1 MRNPLANG
9 WRVWKH
15 AGFAYAAVWLVDR
28 ILYRVG
34 VHFFIVST
42 HERSW
47 VMGLPEPHIEP
58 YQFRW
63 ATPDEVLAAAADYE
77 PEWMELPRV
86 TAQLERGERCMAA
99 FLDGR
104 LVSCTWSARSGPL
117 VPGLTINVPPDR
129 IYGHE
134 AKTRAAHR
142 GKGLYAALVLTGARE
157 ACREGMDMVG
167 YVYAGNSQAVCG
179 SMRMGK
185 MRSGLI
191 VCRGGRRPWSWV
203 SPACRREGIWVGRE
217 LPPGDTQLAHR

>member
-15 AGFAYAAVWLVDR
+15 AGFAYAAVWLADR

-34 VHFFIVST
+34 VHIFIVST

-47 VMGLPEPHIEP
+47 VMGRAEPRVEP
-58 YQFRW
+58 YAFRW
-63 ATPDEVLAAAADYE
+63 ATPDEVLAAAADAE

-117 VPGLTINVPPDR
+117 VPGLTINVPPDH

-142 GKGLYAALVLTGARE
+142 GKGLYAALVLTAARE

-167 YVYAGNSQAVCG
+167 YVYAGNSKAVCG
-179 SMRMGK
+179 SIRMGR

-191 VCRGGRRPWSWV
+191 VCRGGRWPWAWV
-203 SPACRREGIWVGRE
+203 SPACRREGIRVGRE
-217 LPPGDTQLAHR
+217 APLPPAQLARC

>member
-1 MRNPLANG
+1 MRNPFANG

-15 AGFAYAAVWLVDR
+15 AGFAYAAVWLADR
-28 ILYRVG
+28 ILYRLG
-34 VHFFIVST
+34 VHTFIVST

-47 VMGLPEPHIEP
+47 VMGLPEPGVKP
-58 YQFRW
+58 YEFRW
-63 ATPDEVLAAAADYE
+63 ARPDEVLAAAADTE

-117 VPGLTINVPPDR
+117 VPGLTINVPADHV
-129 IYGHE
+129 YGHE

-142 GKGLYAALVLTGARE
+142 GKGLYAALVLTAARE

-167 YVYAGNSQAVCG
+167 YVYAGNSKAVCG
-179 SMRMGK
+179 SIRMGR

-191 VCRGGRRPWSWV
+191 VCRGGRWPWAWV
-203 SPACRREGIWVGRE
+203 SPACRREGIRVGRE
-217 LPPGDTQLAHR
+217 TPPPPAQFARC

>member
-1 MRNPLANG
+1 LRHAAENG

-15 AGFAYAAVWLVDR
+15 AGPAYAAVWLADR
-28 ILYRVG
+28 ILCRVG
-34 VHFFIVST
+34 VYFFIVST

-47 VMGLPEPHIEP
+47 VMRRSEPRIEP
-58 YQFRW
+58 YEFRW
-63 ATPDEVLAAAADYE
+63 ATPDEVLAAAADSE

-86 TAQLERGERCMAA
+86 TSQLERGERCLAA

-104 LVSCTWSARSGPL
+104 MVSCTWSARSGPL

-157 ACREGMDMVG
+157 AACKEGMDMVG
-167 YVYAGNSQAVCG
+167 YVHAGNSRALCG

-185 MRSGLI
+185 MRSGLV
-191 VCRGGRRPWSWV
+191 VCRAGKRPWAWV
-203 SPACRREGIWVGRE
+203 SPACRREGVWVSPAPTVART
-217 LPPGDTQLAHR
+217 PGI